1 MLSTSAALNDAHWR
15 CRSTTTHLRR
25 AASRRTR
32 SCAADAAERFAAEN
46 GLVELSS
53 GGLLTEQALNELNSS
68 LTAALT
74 EAARAQV
81 KEALILDPRDP
92 DTLVIAATKDGV
104 THGFL
109 QFAPWGSDGMS
120 LDLMRRSR
128 DAAPGINELLIVEA
142 LEQAPRFGIRRV
154 SLNFAMFRSTFER
167 GQKLGA
173 GPLTKLFRGSLV
185 WGNRWFQLE
194 SLYTFNAKF
203 EPEWT
208 PRFVVYPRVG
218 DVVRVGFAMGEAEGF
233 LVVPPLR
240 QLFPGRRRAE
250 PAATAREVLAR

>member
-1 MLSTSAALNDAHWR
+1 MRNVRQMVGRVRRLGYRTHMFRVRDA
-15 CRSTTTHLRR
+15 SEEIRR
-25 AASRRTR
+25 QAVR
-32 SCAADAAERFAAEN
+32 DAAAWRGAGTERGFSMATSR
-46 GLVELSS
+46 V
-53 GGLLTEQALNELNSS
+53 
-68 LTAALT
+68 
-74 EAARAQV
+74 
-81 KEALILDPRDP
+81 LDPRDP
-92 DTLVIAATKDGV
+92 DALVIAATKDGV

>member
-1 MLSTSAALNDAHWR
+1 MATSR
-15 CRSTTTHLRR
+15 
-25 AASRRTR
+25 
-32 SCAADAAERFAAEN
+32 
-46 GLVELSS
+46 V
-53 GGLLTEQALNELNSS
+53 
-68 LTAALT
+68 
-74 EAARAQV
+74 
-81 KEALILDPRDP
+81 LDPRDP
-92 DTLVIAATKDGV
+92 DALVIAATKDGV

-185 WGNRWFQLE
+185 WGDRWFQLE